1 MDELD
6 FLNALAGTDICPET
20 YQYFHQLFDKR
31 TIVFNGA
38 VDESIIEK
46 YYLPLHD
53 FEEDDSTSPVTI
65 ILNSFGGSVTEG
77 FFFAHYLAQYKKK
90 LNIIVTGCAASMA
103 AVLLAA
109 GGKNPNITRYCY
121 PSTYALIHDGFI
133 AIGASE
139 SKTASDIMAFN
150 EKVDEDIRDF
160 IVKNTNISEDLYN
173 SKTRHQWFLTAKE
186 MVDLGLIDHIYGSDS
201 CDN

>member
-1 MDELD
+1 MDELN
-6 FLNALAGTDICPET
+6 FLDALSGTDISPST
-20 YQYFHQLFDKR
+20 YQYFHQLFDNR
-31 TIVFNGA
+31 TVIFN
-38 VDESIIEK
+38 DSINEDILETL
-46 YYLPLHD
+46 YLPLLD
-53 FEEDDSTSPVTI
+53 FEKDDSTAPVTI

-77 FFFAHYLAQYKKK
+77 FFLAHYLSQYKKK

-109 GGKNPNITRYCY
+109 GGKNPNVTRYCY
-121 PSTYALIHDGFI
+121 PSSYALIHDGYV

-150 EKVDEDIRDF
+150 EKVDEDIRAF
-160 IVKNTNISEDLYN
+160 IIENTNISAEQYD

-186 MVDLGLIDHIYGSDS
+186 MIEYNLIDHIYGSEA
-201 CDN
+201 